1 MRLPASLEL
10 VRLHNCLLAGSAVLI
25 GFIIAARSC
34 SVSLAQAPLAAVL
47 AFAVAAIVCA
57 GGNAVNDYCDREIDA
72 INRPERPIPS
82 GRLSPQRA
90 LGIARYLFIVGVVL
104 AIPLGMPCIL
114 VAVLNSAV
122 LALYAAGLKR
132 RGLVGNLT
140 IGYLVGSTF
149 LFGGLAAGEL
159 KGMGAA
165 SLVAGELRAVG
176 ILAAMAALSTAG
188 RELIKDIEDI
198 KGDRELGLR
207 TFPIDRGAK
216 PASAVAIAF
225 IAAAL
230 ALSPL
235 PYALGLFGLA
245 YLALVSAS
253 ALSFALA
260 ALTIARDQRRRSAAR
275 ASAMCKIA
283 MGVGLLAFLAGA
295 I

>member
-10 VRLHNCLLAGSAVLI
+10 VRPHNCLLAGSAVLM

-34 SVSLAQAPLAAVL
+34 SVPLTQAPLAAAL

-82 GRLSPQRA
+82 GRLTPQRA
-90 LGIARYLFIVGVVL
+90 LGMARYLFIIGVIL
-104 AIPLGMPCIL
+104 AIPLGAPCIL
-114 VAVLNSAV
+114 LAALNSLV
-122 LALYAAGLKR
+122 LVLYAAELKR

-165 SLVAGELRAVG
+165 SLVAGELRAVSV
-176 ILAAMAALSTAG
+176 LAAMAALSTVG
-188 RELIKDIEDI
+188 RELIKDIEDM

-216 PASAVAIAF
+216 SAAALAIAF
-225 IAAAL
+225 IATAL

-235 PYALGLFGLA
+235 PYALGLFGPR
-245 YLALVSAS
+245 YLAFVSAS
-253 ALSFALA
+253 ALAFALA
-260 ALTIARDQRRRSAAR
+260 ALMIARDQRRRSAAR
-275 ASAMCKIA
+275 ASTTCKIA
-283 MGVGLLAFLAGA
+283 MGIGLLAFLAGA